1 MKRRTR
7 TILFA
12 FFLFLFLVASPA
24 IVLYSQ
30 GYRFD
35 MEAKKIVKT
44 GGLYFK
50 VFPKGAEAKVGEGDA
65 RKTDYLTGSFLEKNL
80 IPGAYEVS
88 IKKEGYHSWEKTLE
102 VTEEIVTEA
111 KSVVLFPLEPSF
123 TDLFED
129 SQAFFVSPDGKKVVA
144 KTATEEGWS
153 LKLYEPESG
162 IKSLLLKEKDY
173 FPEGAEFLRFEFKE
187 NSKDAVVSVAEKEQA
202 KNYIFS
208 TDRLPISLKEEES
221 QIPYG
226 AAFKETEGKAYS
238 LDYSG
243 YVTEKGSSQEGI
255 ILNKNPFPVKQETEY
270 EIFIANGY
278 VFLQEEKE
286 LFWLKP
292 GVESFE
298 NVFSGTEGI
307 KASPD
312 KKKIAVFSNSE
323 IWVIFLAD
331 ATEQPF
337 RKAEEKIFLTRVSER
352 IKSVFWL
359 NNDYLVFNS
368 NGSVKITE
376 TDDRGKINIIE
387 LASFESPEISWSVS
401 GKRLYVLT
409 ENVLKESEKLIP

>member
-12 FFLFLFLVASPA
+12 FFFFLFLVASPA

-35 MEAKKIVKT
+35 MEEKKIVKT
-44 GGLYFK
+44 GGIYLK
-50 VFPKGAEAKVGEGDA
+50 VFPKRAEAKVGEGDA
-65 RKTDYLTGSFLEKNL
+65 RKTEYLTGSFLEKNL
-80 IPGAYEVS
+80 IPGAYKVS
-88 IKKEGYHSWEKTLE
+88 IGKTGYHSWEKTLE
-102 VTEEIVTEA
+102 VAEEIVTEA
-111 KSVVLFPLEPSF
+111 KNVVLFPLQPSF
-123 TDLFED
+123 TDIFEN

-144 KTATEEGWS
+144 KTAAEEGWS

-173 FPEGAEFLRFEFKE
+173 FLKGAEFLGFEFKE
-187 NSKDAVVSVAEKEQA
+187 NSRDAVLFVAEKEQT
-202 KNYIFS
+202 KKYVFS

-243 YVTEKGSSQEGI
+243 YVTEKGSSQEGTK
-255 ILNKNPFPVKQETEY
+255 LNKDPFPVKQETEY
-270 EIFIANGY
+270 EIFVANGY
-278 VFLQEEKE
+278 VFLQEGKE

-292 GVESFE
+292 GAESFE
-298 NVFSGTEGI
+298 SIFSGTEGM
-307 KASPD
+307 KTSPD
-312 KKKIAVFSNSE
+312 KKKIAVFSSSE
-323 IWVIFLAD
+323 IWVVFLAD
-331 ATEQPF
+331 TTEQSL
-337 RKAEEKIFLTRVSER
+337 RKAEEKIFLTRVSEK

-359 NNDYLVFNS
+359 NSDYLVFNS
-368 NGSVKITE
+368 NGSVKISE

-387 LASFESPEISWSVS
+387 LASFENPEISWSVS
-401 GKRLYVLT
+401 GKKLYVLS